1 MINENARN
9 DFVGRIETTVAEP
22 STGLRRSVGFY
33 GLMFISLGS
42 IIGSGWLLGALNA
55 AKVAGPASILS
66 WALAAGMLALL
77 ALTYAE
83 LGATYPVAGGAARFP
98 YYSHGP
104 IAGFTAGW
112 ASWLQAVFIAPIEVL
127 AVITYVNSVGWVN
140 THFNMLNKVGDNAG
154 LLNEVGLVVA
164 IVLMLLFTAVNLAG
178 TKFLSDSN
186 VIVVLWK
193 TAVPI
198 LAIGAVAALRF
209 NSENFHAGGGF
220 MPFGF
225 HGVFAA
231 LAGGVVFALQGF
243 EQAVQLAGE
252 ARNPKRDVSR
262 AILAAMA
269 IGAVLYSLLQV
280 VMIAALEP
288 RNIATNWARPLGA
301 DPSDYGAWYT
311 IALAVGA
318 GWLAKLLIVD
328 AIISPAGT
336 GVVYVA
342 TSSRL
347 SYALGEKREMPAALV
362 ATNRKGVPVVS
373 IVVSAVVG
381 LLAFG
386 PFKSWGALVTVIT
399 ATTAIMYAF
408 APVSLAALHKLDG
421 PRTTNYR
428 MPLPKFLLP
437 AAFCSA
443 NLIIYWG
450 GFDTTWKLVSAI
462 AAGLVLFTVGAWR
475 RKTGAQRTI
484 RNAIWIAPW
493 LGGHVLIGML
503 GRYGNGSKGVLPD
516 WVDIAVV
523 IIFALAIYYWAVSLA
538 LTKEESAAAVSAQP
552 LCTKSGKSDLFL
564 CGLCVSLRPSALK
577 RPINAEN
584 TEIRRG
590 PQRKDF
596 HPTRFF
602 VQSSAQ
608 PLFLK
613 SLKSLLDTVSTVT
626 R

>member
-1 MINENARN
+1 MINENVQK
-9 DFVGRIETTVAEP
+9 DFAGRIETSIAERP
-22 STGLRRSVGFY
+22 VGLRRSVGFY
-33 GLMFISLGS
+33 GLMFVSLGS

-66 WALAAGMLALL
+66 WVLAAGMLALL

-112 ASWLQAVFIAPIEVL
+112 ASWLQAVFVAPIEVL
-127 AVITYVNSVGWVN
+127 AVITYVNSIGWVN
-140 THFNMLNKVGDNAG
+140 THFNMVNKIGSNAG
-154 LLNEVGLVVA
+154 LLNEAGLVVA
-164 IVLMLLFTAVNLAG
+164 IILMLLFTTINLAG
-178 TKFLSDSN
+178 AKFLSDTN
-186 VIVVLWK
+186 VVVVIWK
-193 TAVPI
+193 TAVPV

-209 NSENFHAGGGF
+209 NRENFHAGGGF

-231 LAGGVVFALQGF
+231 LTGGVVFALQGF

-262 AILAAMA
+262 AILSAMV

-288 RNIATNWARPLGA
+288 RNIATSWTRPLGT

-342 TSSRL
+342 TSARL
-347 SYALGEKREMPAALV
+347 SYALGEEREMPSSLV
-362 ATNRKGVPVVS
+362 TINRKGVPVIS
-373 IVVSAVVG
+373 ILVSAVVG

-408 APVSLAALHKLDG
+408 APVSLAALRKVDG
-421 PRTTNYR
+421 SRSRYYR
-428 MPLPKFLLP
+428 MPMPRLLLP

-443 NLIIYWG
+443 NLVIYWG
-450 GFDTTWKLVSAI
+450 GFDTTWKLVTAI
-462 AAGLVLFTVGAWR
+462 GVGLALFTVGAWR
-475 RKTGAQRTI
+475 TRTGAQRTI
-484 RNAIWIAPW
+484 RNALWIGPW

-503 GRYGNGSKGVLPD
+503 GRYGNGAKDLLPA

-523 IIFALAIYYWAVSLA
+523 IIFALVIFYWAVSLS
-538 LTKEESAAAVSAQP
+538 LSEEESAAAVMKDTEQ
-552 LCTKSGKSDLFL
+552 LR
-564 CGLCVSLRPSALK
+564 SLS
-577 RPINAEN
+577 I
-584 TEIRRG
+584 
-590 PQRKDF
+590 D
-596 HPTRFF
+596 
-602 VQSSAQ
+602 
-608 PLFLK
+608 
-613 SLKSLLDTVSTVT
+613 
-626 R
+626 

>member
-1 MINENARN
+1 MINENAQN
-9 DFVGRIETTVAEP
+9 DFVGRVNTNVAEP
-22 STGLRRSVGFY
+22 AAGLRRSVGFY
-33 GLMFISLGS
+33 GLMFVSLGS

-55 AKVAGPASILS
+55 AKVAGPASIIS
-66 WALAAGMLALL
+66 WVLAAGMLALL

-112 ASWLQAVFIAPIEVL
+112 ASWLQAVFVTPIEVL
-127 AVITYVNSVGWVN
+127 AVITYVNSIGWVN
-140 THFNMLNKVGDNAG
+140 THFNMLYKIGNNAG
-154 LLNEVGLVVA
+154 LLNETGLIVA
-164 IVLMLLFTAVNLAG
+164 AILMVLFTIVNLAG
-178 TKFLSDSN
+178 AKFLSDSN
-186 VIVVLWK
+186 VIVVIWK
-193 TAVPI
+193 TAVPL
-198 LAIGAVAALRF
+198 LAIGVVAALRF
-209 NSENFHAGGGF
+209 NGENFHAGGGF

-231 LAGGVVFALQGF
+231 LTGGVVFALQGF

-262 AILAAMA
+262 AILSAMV

-280 VMIAALEP
+280 VMIGALEP
-288 RNIATNWARPLGA
+288 RNIAAGWTRPLGT

-328 AIISPAGT
+328 AVISPAGT

-347 SYALGEKREMPAALV
+347 SYALGEEREMPTALV
-362 ATNRKGVPVVS
+362 ATNRKGVPFVS
-373 IVVSAVVG
+373 VLVSAVVG

-408 APVSLAALHKLDG
+408 APISLAALHKLDAS
-421 PRTTNYR
+421 RTTHYR
-428 MPLPKFLLP
+428 MPLPKLLLP

-443 NLIIYWG
+443 NLVIYWG

-462 AAGLVLFTVGAWR
+462 AFGLCLFAVGAWR
-475 RKTGAQRTI
+475 KKTGAQRTL
-484 RNAIWIAPW
+484 RNALWIIPW
-493 LGGHVLIGML
+493 LGGHVLIGKL
-503 GRYGNGSKGVLPD
+503 GRYGNGANGVLPN
-516 WVDIAVV
+516 WIDIAVV
-523 IIFALAIYYWAVSLA
+523 IIFALVIFYWAVSLS
-538 LTKEESAAAVSAQP
+538 LSEEDSATAV
-552 LCTKSGKSDLFL
+552 
-564 CGLCVSLRPSALK
+564 
-577 RPINAEN
+577 
-584 TEIRRG
+584 
-590 PQRKDF
+590 RKDTQQF
-596 HPTRFF
+596 HTL
-602 VQSSAQ
+602 SDGG
-608 PLFLK
+608 LN
-613 SLKSLLDTVSTVT
+613 
-626 R
+626 